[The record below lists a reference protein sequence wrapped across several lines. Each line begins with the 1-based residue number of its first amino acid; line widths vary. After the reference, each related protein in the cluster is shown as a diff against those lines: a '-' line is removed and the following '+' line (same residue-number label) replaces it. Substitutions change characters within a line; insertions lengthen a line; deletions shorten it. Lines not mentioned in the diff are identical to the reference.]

1 MKLFTELRKSLVLLL
16 PVPVPVPVPRKV
28 KKLLRRPS
36 PNRDM
41 DWLNLKMWD
50 VKWLGLGVS
59 VVRGSRAEE
68 N

>member
-16 PVPVPVPVPRKV
+16 PVPRKL

-36 PNRDM
+36 PNGDM